1 MVTMSVLQ
9 LSDLSPS
16 AEPSMSPD
24 GRWAWDGSQWRPLF
38 TAAVPVKRISYVRVA
53 AISLAMSFAGCL
65 GAVYTWEIVVLQH
78 LRGHLGIP

>member
-1 MVTMSVLQ
+1 MSVLQ
-9 LSDLSPS
+9 LEDLAPS

-38 TAAVPVKRISYVRVA
+38 SAATPVRTVSHLRMAAV
-53 AISLAMSFAGCL
+53 SLLASFAGCL
-65 GAVYTWEIVVLQH
+65 GAVYMWEIVVLQH

>member
-1 MVTMSVLQ
+1 MSVVQ
-9 LSDLSPS
+9 LSDLGPS
-16 AEPSMSPD
+16 TEPSMSPD

-38 TAAVPVKRISYVRVA
+38 TEIPPVKRISYLRMA
-53 AISLAMSFAGCL
+53 FISLIVSFAGCM

>member
-1 MVTMSVLQ
+1 MSVLQ
-9 LSDLSPS
+9 LKDLAPS
-16 AEPSMSPD
+16 TEPSMSPD

-38 TAAVPVKRISYVRVA
+38 SAATPVRRVSSLRMAAVGL
-53 AISLAMSFAGCL
+53 LASFAGCL

>member
-1 MVTMSVLQ
+1 MATMSVLQ

-16 AEPSMSPD
+16 NEPSMSPD

-38 TAAVPVKRISYVRVA
+38 SETPPVKRVSYLRMA
-53 AISLAMSFAGCL
+53 AISVVMSFAGCL

-78 LRGHLGIP
+78 LRGHIGIP